1 MTINISKFKVAASDL
16 LPCYDEVQGQETR
29 AYIYVDISNKE
40 MWVGCKQ
47 PSDNTLSFREARGY
61 LRSFRIPNNLT
72 SRGYNDLLDHPSIRE
87 LAELMVAEA
96 SEYYDGSNYR
106 IRLSQVGMDAEV
118 TLMNLCNAI
127 EHGDYESLEPAG
139 AHYYIAEGSYEAL
152 MSAGGTHEEVAE
164 RIVAEAIKDG
174 YYLIAYDVEKH
185 LDAMKDAA
193 AHGNNI

>member
-1 MTINISKFKVAASDL
+1 MTINISKFKLAASDL

-174 YYLIAYDVEKH
+174 YYLNAYDVEKH
-185 LDAMKDAA
+185 LDGMKEAA

>member
-87 LAELMVAEA
+87 LAELIVAEA

-127 EHGDYESLEPAG
+127 EPGDYESLEPAG

-164 RIVAEAIKDG
+164 RIVAEAIKNG

-185 LDAMKDAA
+185 LDGMKETAEA
-193 AHGNNI
+193 

>member
-185 LDAMKDAA
+185 LDAMKEAA

>member
-1 MTINISKFKVAASDL
+1 MTINISKFKLAASDL

-127 EHGDYESLEPAG
+127 EHGDYESLEPVCA
-139 AHYYIAEGSYEAL
+139 YWYLTNDSYEDL
-152 MSAGGTHEEVAE
+152 VCNDESHEDIAKRV
-164 RIVAEAIKDG
+164 VTEARKDG
-174 YYLIAYDVEKH
+174 YFLTVLDVQNR
-185 LDAMKDAA
+185 LDEMKEATER
-193 AHGNNI
+193 GNNI

>member
-1 MTINISKFKVAASDL
+1 MTIKVNKYKVASSTH
-16 LPCYDEVQGQETR
+16 LPLYNEVQGQETR
-29 AYIYVDISNKE
+29 AYIYINLPNND
-40 MWVGCKQ
+40 MWVGCIQ
-47 PSDNTLSFREARGY
+47 PMTNTWLCPQARGY

-72 SRGYNDLLDHPSIRE
+72 SKGYNDLLDHPTIRE
-87 LAELMVAEA
+87 LADLMVAEA
-96 SEYYDGSNYR
+96 SEYYDGNNDMM
-106 IRLSQVGMDAEV
+106 RLSQVGMDAEEA
-118 TLMNLCNAI
+118 LMNLCEAI
-127 EHGDYESLEPAG
+127 EPSDYESLEPAG

-185 LDAMKDAA
+185 LDAMKEAA